1 MNIATHKKQVQTA
14 YLAVIS
20 YLIQP
25 SYTNQ
30 AKGYTQGLLRHFDLR
45 ITDYA
50 TAVAGDVILL
60 LRQED

>member
-1 MNIATHKKQVQTA
+1 MHKKQVQTA

-30 AKGYTQGLLRHFDLR
+30 AKSYAQGLLRHFDLR
-45 ITDYA
+45 ITLIMQQLSR
-50 TAVAGDVILL
+50 VM
-60 LRQED
+60 